1 MQFRRNFKGPAPVRG
16 LLCRTAMHRF
26 VARVVLLVAVSWCAI
41 APAETYKR
49 VQPPSRKARTDQ
61 ATARKVKRVRA
72 QGVTPYEVKATAA
85 RLNRRAVQL
94 GEAGLGSRK
103 FRSQLSQAPLASRL
117 EVFVKAAARR
127 GVSIQTFERRLRGMA
142 SGANRKNKAVSVK
155 KTFFEVTPESYD
167 LFPKVMGENVIW
179 FAANSSPGHLHTLV
193 ADQNGGGHFTH
204 NTYGEASLS
213 TASVDTNYT
222 QYIAPALL
230 TGPEMDRWV
239 RYLNSGVKN
248 DKSTVYGF
256 KTSSGKVITATACT
270 NWATSA
276 PIGELKR
283 WVRTVD
289 RRVARA
295 AAEGRLGPKFK
306 GGLHAVLAGAATAEA
321 RQALIAEVLAADGLT
336 PHTRAGVKRLG
347 KEFNFIATSWPNR
360 PLDLVGRESLST
372 VMGVS
377 RSQDPAK
384 WMYDLF
390 FSKRV
395 PIIGVTSTARNASFS
410 DSEFNLEIMG
420 KIDASGN
427 VVEGPSGSNGVIP
440 PERRPGYVPPAP
452 EPEAAPAE
460 EPVTEQP
467 ATETPTATP

>member
-1 MQFRRNFKGPAPVRG
+1 MQ
-16 LLCRTAMHRF
+16 RF
-26 VARVVLLVAVSWCAI
+26 MARLVLLVLVCWCTA

-61 ATARKVKRVRA
+61 TAVKKVKKARA
-72 QGVTPYEVKATAA
+72 QGMTPYQVSDVAA

-94 GEAGLGSRK
+94 GENGLNSRK
-103 FRSQLSQAPLASRL
+103 FRTELSQAPLSSRL

-127 GVSIQTFERRLRGMA
+127 GVNIQTFERRLRGMA
-142 SGANRKNKAVSVK
+142 SGANRKTKATSVK

-179 FAANSSPGHLHTLV
+179 FAANASPGHLHTLV

-204 NTYGEASLS
+204 NTYGEASLT
-213 TASVDTNYT
+213 TASVDRNYT
-222 QYIAPALL
+222 QYIAPAML

-239 RYLNSGVKN
+239 RYLNSGVQN

-295 AAEGRLGPKFK
+295 ATEGRLDPKFK
-306 GGLHAVLAGAATAEA
+306 GGLHAVLAAAPTAEA
-321 RQALIAEVLAADGLT
+321 RQALIAEVLASDGLT

-372 VMGVS
+372 VMGVP

-395 PIIGVTSTARNASFS
+395 PIIGVTSTARNEKFS
-410 DSEFNLEIMG
+410 ESEFNLEIMG
-420 KIDASGN
+420 KIDAKGD
-427 VVEGPSGSNGVIP
+427 VVEGASSSYNRGVIP

-460 EPVTEQP
+460 EP
-467 ATETPTATP
+467 ATENPTATP